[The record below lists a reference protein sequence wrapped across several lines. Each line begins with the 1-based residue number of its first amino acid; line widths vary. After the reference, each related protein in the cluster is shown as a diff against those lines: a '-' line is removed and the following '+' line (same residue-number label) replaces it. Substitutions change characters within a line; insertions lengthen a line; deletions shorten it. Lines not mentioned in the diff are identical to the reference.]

1 MSDDGHHV
9 LPKATLFKVFGGLIV
24 LTILTVAVA
33 YVPLGPLTVPV
44 AIGIAT
50 AKATLVVGIA
60 TAKATLVVLF
70 FMALYY
76 DNPVNALTF
85 TIGIIMV
92 LVFITFT
99 MFDTAF
105 RGDLGNV
112 TPQTVQ
118 EIERE
123 QKEAQEQMDQLS
135 PEDLRVAPADYPD
148 RQGAGDGASSGGN

>member
-1 MSDDGHHV
+1 MSDDGHHHV

-50 AKATLVVGIA
+50 AKATLVV
-60 TAKATLVVLF
+60 LF
-70 FMALYY
+70 FMALKY

-92 LVFITFT
+92 VVFITFT

-112 TPQTVQ
+112 TPQTVE

-123 QKEAQEQMDQLS
+123 QQEAQEQMDQLS

-148 RQGAGDGASSGGN
+148 RQGAGDGASGSGASGGN

>member
-1 MSDDGHHV
+1 MADDHHHV
-9 LPKATLFKVFGGLIV
+9 LPKDTLLKVFGGLIL

-33 YVPLGPLTVPV
+33 YVPLGPLNVPV
-44 AIGIAT
+44 AIAIA
-50 AKATLVVGIA
+50 A
-60 TAKATLVVLF
+60 AKATLVVLF
-70 FMALYY
+70 FMALKY

-92 LVFITFT
+92 VVFITFT
-99 MFDTAF
+99 LFDTAF

-148 RQGAGDGASSGGN
+148 QRGAESGSVQSPDAGTDGGGE

>member
-1 MSDDGHHV
+1 MSDDHHV
-9 LPKATLFKVFGGLIV
+9 LPKDTLFKVFGGLIV

-50 AKATLVVGIA
+50 AKATLVV
-60 TAKATLVVLF
+60 LF
-70 FMALYY
+70 FMALKY

-92 LVFITFT
+92 VVFITFT

-112 TPQTVQ
+112 APQTVQ
-118 EIERE
+118 EIERQQE
-123 QKEAQEQMDQLS
+123 EAQQQMDQLN

-148 RQGAGDGASSGGN
+148 QQGAGGNSAESGDSGSQ

>member
-1 MSDDGHHV
+1 MADDHHV

-33 YVPLGPLTVPV
+33 YVPLGPLNVPI
-44 AIGIAT
+44 AIAIA
-50 AKATLVVGIA
+50 A
-60 TAKATLVVLF
+60 AKATLVVLF
-70 FMALYY
+70 FMALKY

-85 TIGIIMV
+85 TIGMIMV
-92 LVFITFT
+92 VVFITFT
-99 MFDTAF
+99 LFDTAF

-112 TPQTVQ
+112 SSQTVE

-123 QKEAQEQMDQLS
+123 QQEAQEQMDQLS

-148 RQGAGDGASSGGN
+148 QRGAESGSVEPSGGDNGNEQ

>member
-1 MSDDGHHV
+1 MSDDHHV
-9 LPKATLFKVFGGLIV
+9 LPKDTLFKVFGGLIV
-24 LTILTVAVA
+24 LTALTVAVA
-33 YVPLGPLTVPV
+33 YVPLGPLGVPV
-44 AIGIAT
+44 AIAIA
-50 AKATLVVGIA
+50 A
-60 TAKATLVVLF
+60 AKATLVVLF
-70 FMALYY
+70 FMALKY

-92 LVFITFT
+92 VVFITFT

-123 QKEAQEQMDQLS
+123 QEAAQQEMDQIN

-148 RQGAGDGASSGGN
+148 QQGAGGSSAEGGGDESQ

>member
-1 MSDDGHHV
+1 MSDDHHV
-9 LPKATLFKVFGGLIV
+9 LPKDTLLKVFGGLIL

-50 AKATLVVGIA
+50 AKATLVV
-60 TAKATLVVLF
+60 LF
-70 FMALYY
+70 FMALKY

-92 LVFITFT
+92 VVFITFT
-99 MFDTAF
+99 LFDTAF

-112 TPQTVQ
+112 TPQTVEEIDRDQQQAEQ
-118 EIERE
+118 EME
-123 QKEAQEQMDQLS
+123 QLS
-135 PEDLRVAPADYPD
+135 EEDLRVAPADYPD
-148 RQGAGDGASSGGN
+148 QRGAQSESGGGG

>member
-9 LPKATLFKVFGGLIV
+9 LPKDTLFKVFGGLIV

-33 YVPLGPLTVPV
+33 YVPLGPLNVPV
-44 AIGIAT
+44 AIA
-50 AKATLVVGIA
+50 IA

-70 FMALYY
+70 FMALKY

-92 LVFITFT
+92 VVFITFT
-99 MFDTAF
+99 LFDTAF

-123 QKEAQEQMDQLS
+123 QKEAQEQMDQIP
-135 PEDLRVAPADYPD
+135 PEKLRVAPADYPD
-148 RQGAGDGASSGGN
+148 QQGAGDGASGSSGAPGDGSDGE

>member
-1 MSDDGHHV
+1 MADDGHHHV
-9 LPKATLFKVFGGLIV
+9 LHKPTLFKVFGGLIV

-33 YVPLGPLTVPV
+33 YVPLGPLNVPV
-44 AIGIAT
+44 AIAIAA
-50 AKATLVVGIA
+50 AKAS
-60 TAKATLVVLF
+60 LVVLF
-70 FMALYY
+70 FMALKY
-76 DNPVNALTF
+76 DNPVNGLTF

-92 LVFITFT
+92 VVFIVFT

-123 QKEAQEQMDQLS
+123 REEAQRQQEELS

-148 RQGAGDGASSGGN
+148 QQGAGGTSSGDDAGGP

>member
-1 MSDDGHHV
+1 MSDDHHV
-9 LPKATLFKVFGGLIV
+9 LPKDTLFKVFGGLIV
-24 LTILTVAVA
+24 LTALTVAVA
-33 YVPLGPLTVPV
+33 YVPLGPLGVPV
-44 AIGIAT
+44 AIAIA
-50 AKATLVVGIA
+50 AS
-60 TAKATLVVLF
+60 KATLVVLF
-70 FMALYY
+70 FMALKY

-92 LVFITFT
+92 VVFITFT

-123 QKEAQEQMDQLS
+123 QEAAQQEMDQIN

-148 RQGAGDGASSGGN
+148 QQGAGGSSAEGGGDESQ

>member
-1 MSDDGHHV
+1 MADDGHHHV
-9 LPKATLFKVFGGLIV
+9 LHKPTLFKVFGGLIV

-33 YVPLGPLTVPV
+33 YVPLGPLNVPV
-44 AIGIAT
+44 AIAIA
-50 AKATLVVGIA
+50 A
-60 TAKATLVVLF
+60 AKATLVVLF
-70 FMALYY
+70 FMALKD
-76 DNPVNALTF
+76 DNPVNGLTF

-92 LVFITFT
+92 VVFIVFT

-123 QKEAQEQMDQLS
+123 REEAQKQQDQLS

-148 RQGAGDGASSGGN
+148 RQGAEGGPSAGDDAGGQ

>member
-1 MSDDGHHV
+1 MSDDGHHHV
-9 LPKATLFKVFGGLIV
+9 LPKMTLFKVFGGLIV

-33 YVPLGPLTVPV
+33 YLPLGPLNVPV
-44 AIGIAT
+44 AIA
-50 AKATLVVGIA
+50 IA

-70 FMALYY
+70 FMALWY

-92 LVFITFT
+92 VVFITFT

-112 TPQTVQ
+112 SPQTIE

-123 QKEAQEQMDQLS
+123 EDEARQAQEQIN
-135 PEDLRVAPADYPD
+135 PEDLRVTPADFPD
-148 RQGAGDGASSGGN
+148 QGGASASGSSDAPSNE

>member
-1 MSDDGHHV
+1 
-9 LPKATLFKVFGGLIV
+9 VFGGLIV

-50 AKATLVVGIA
+50 AKATLVV
-60 TAKATLVVLF
+60 LF
-70 FMALYY
+70 FMALKY

-92 LVFITFT
+92 VVFITFT
-99 MFDTAF
+99 MFDTVY

-112 TPQTVQ
+112 SPQTVEAMERQ
-118 EIERE
+118 EEEAKKEME
-123 QKEAQEQMDQLS
+123 QI
-135 PEDLRVAPADYPD
+135 PEEKLRVAPSDYPD
-148 RQGAGDGASSGGN
+148 DRGAGN